1 MKGKCDITAN
11 VMAAHLIHCWRIFLL
26 PANTQV
32 CRRCSEDMRSMAE
45 ASVNFKNHATLLQLC
60 KTANSVDFFLDSGL
74 KRID

>member
-11 VMAAHLIHCWRIFLL
+11 GMAAHLIHCWMIFLL

-45 ASVNFKNHATLLQLC
+45 ASVNFKNDATLCC
-60 KTANSVDFFLDSGL
+60 KTANNVDFFLGSGL